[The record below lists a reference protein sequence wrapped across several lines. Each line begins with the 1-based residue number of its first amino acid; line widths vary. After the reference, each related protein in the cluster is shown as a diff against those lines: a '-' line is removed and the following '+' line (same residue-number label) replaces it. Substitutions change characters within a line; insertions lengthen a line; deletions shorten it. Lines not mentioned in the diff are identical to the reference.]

1 MPLIRIVSPQ
11 TRLQVLN
18 TGSGQRAAEAV
29 AETLGML
36 GEFTFGFLAEVG
48 DQTLEQ
54 LLMML

>member
-1 MPLIRIVSPQ
+1 MVSPQ